1 MRKQRNSSQKL
12 NPSQEVD
19 ELKKVVQYLLDNEY
33 AVVVNGEVVITA
45 KLNKTLKGEFKELDK
60 PVSIIG
66 SGRTAQELDAALFPD
81 EKRLLW
87 DKFIQDADIPYRVVS
102 PNTRDVY
109 TVRQWNKVAC
119 KKLLGIISNPKVDYN
134 TLVESTKNYY
144 ATVSYKKTLTNYLN
158 DDIWAQEYLE
168 WVKNK
173 GRTAPRNDGSNW
185 AESL

>member
-1 MRKQRNSSQKL
+1 MM
-12 NPSQEVD
+12 E
-19 ELKKVVQYLLDNEY
+19 ELKKVVQYLLDNGY

-45 KLNKTLKGEFKELDK
+45 KLNKTLKGDFKTETEPTK
-60 PVSIIG
+60 PISIIG
-66 SGRTAQELDAALFPD
+66 SGKSANDLDITLFPD
-81 EKRLLW
+81 EKKLIW
-87 DKFIQDADIPYRVVS
+87 DKFIQDSEIPYRVTS

-119 KKLLGIISNPKVDYN
+119 KKLLGIIANPKVDYDI
-134 TLVESTKNYY
+134 LVASTKHYY
-144 ATVSYKKTLTNYLN
+144 ATVSYKKTLGNYLN

-173 GRTAPRNDGSNW
+173 GKNAPRNDGSNW